1 MFSAIEALRFMGAIM
16 VVLFH
21 LNAYPSG
28 YKGVD
33 LFFVISGFVLY
44 YRYLRSGS
52 RQEPRSYYF
61 VHRISKI
68 YLLYW
73 TALLLAL
80 LLAPPIVW
88 SGFWKTFLLFPGHH
102 ETLSVSW
109 SLSYELYFYAL
120 FSVFLFLRAPVH
132 RHALLF
138 SLLTLTSVI
147 TAAALLG
154 SAIGGTAFRGSALN
168 FMLGHNTW
176 EFVLGLLAG
185 YLFEKRTLPTIKW
198 MILLLAAILGL
209 FCYLNLSFTDPRNPV
224 VYGILSFGLVFLS
237 AGLNRRFPFSFRI
250 LTLLGLSTY
259 AIYLFHLI
267 LIPPLQKIHLASPAL
282 FIPLITLIGV
292 LIYKFYEAPL
302 LKAIRKSLS

>member
-1 MFSAIEALRFMGAIM
+1 M

-21 LNAYPSG
+21 LNAYASG

-44 YRYLRSGS
+44 YRYLRPNT
-52 RQEPRSYYF
+52 RREPRSHYF

-73 TALLLAL
+73 TALLVAL
-80 LLAPPIVW
+80 LLGPPVERN
-88 SGFWKTFLLFPGHH
+88 GFWKTFFLFPGHH

-120 FSVFLFLRAPVH
+120 FSVFLFIRSPAYQH
-132 RHALLF
+132 TLLF
-138 SLLTLTSVI
+138 SLLILTSAI
-147 TAAALLG
+147 TAATLPG
-154 SAIGGTAFRGSALN
+154 SAIGGSVLKGSVIN

-176 EFVLGLLAG
+176 EFILGLLAG
-185 YLFEKRTLPTIKW
+185 YLFEKRTFLTIGW
-198 MILLLAAILGL
+198 MVLLALVDLGL
-209 FCYLNLSFTDPRNPV
+209 FCYLNLPFADPQNPI
-224 VYGILSFGLVFLS
+224 VYGLLSFGLVYLS
-237 AGLNRRFPFSFRI
+237 AAINRRLPFSFRI

-259 AIYLFHLI
+259 AIYLFHLL
-267 LIPPLQKIHLASPAL
+267 LIPPLQKIHLASPIL
-282 FIPLITLIGV
+282 FIPLITGIGV